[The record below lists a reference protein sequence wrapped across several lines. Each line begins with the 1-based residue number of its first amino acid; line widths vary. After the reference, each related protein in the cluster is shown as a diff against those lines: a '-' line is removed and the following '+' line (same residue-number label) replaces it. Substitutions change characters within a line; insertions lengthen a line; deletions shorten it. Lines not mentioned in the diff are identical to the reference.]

1 MAMANR
7 LVSVIS
13 FFEPPRFRIAVTHE
27 QLIRA
32 PPRQEPDLVWRPGI
46 GDNDG
51 WFAASRQ
58 LETVARKIRRF
69 E

>member
-1 MAMANR
+1 
-7 LVSVIS
+7 
-13 FFEPPRFRIAVTHE
+13 
-27 QLIRA
+27 
-32 PPRQEPDLVWRPGI
+32 LVWRPGI